1 VRVVRDPIARS
12 SFLSEGSFGWSGA
25 YGTHFWVDPKEKLVA
40 ILMIQTPAQGI
51 SVDFENVVMQSIVAG
66 AAAGTH

>member
-1 VRVVRDPIARS
+1 
-12 SFLSEGSFGWSGA
+12 
-25 YGTHFWVDPKEKLVA
+25 
-40 ILMIQTPAQGI
+40 MIQTPAQGI